1 MVDNSELIKQMFY
14 FNENDK
20 MFFHCQIVQ
29 RAKDHPEKKVK
40 EGTIRTYFVQSKEHL
55 DKIMPEIKLLCDF
68 YGARAYI
75 NVSGKSFSTVN
86 KLMLHKLAEYNLT
99 NIDVNSMKI
108 LTSSAGETKSKH
120 QSWVIDIDE
129 EQLDK
134 KDEIKEKIK
143 DLYADAQKLDDEHI
157 WFRDFVIEY
166 EVPTKTGLHYIT
178 KPFNVSEFNKEYPD
192 IIVHKNSMGTVLY
205 IPDFEVK

>member
-20 MFFHCQIVQ
+20 RFFHCQIVQ

-40 EGTIRTYFVQSKEHL
+40 EGVIRTYFVRSKEHL

-75 NVSGKSFSTVN
+75 NVAAKSFSEVN

-108 LTSSAGETKSKH
+108 LSSAAGETKSKLPR
-120 QSWVIDIDE
+120 WVIDIDE

-134 KDEIKEKIK
+134 KDEIKEKIR
-143 DLYADAQKLDDEHI
+143 DLYADAQKLDDDHI
-157 WFRDFVIEY
+157 WFRDFAIEY

-178 KPFNVSEFNKEYPD
+178 KPFNVSEFNKEYSD